1 MKKLF
6 VCLANS
12 RKYAQRCVAGIE
24 LVRSSRKGYK
34 YQIVKQD
41 DDDPKWIRP
50 VSSSEHGEVSSELV
64 DHINLLDVVEVNV
77 TEAIPQSYQSENV
90 LFDNHRLE
98 VVEQIGKLETLVEK
112 LLSVNKLDLFG
123 NRGRAI
129 HVDDIVRVNYSL
141 VLIKPTSV
149 EIFETTS
156 SQGNPQ
162 IRSRFVYENVSYDLP
177 ITDFEFEERFRQN
190 PDLLQTCTNIY
201 FTISLG
207 VVFNDWHYKLI
218 AGVICF

>member
-6 VCLANS
+6 ICLANS
-12 RKYAQRCVAGIE
+12 RKYTQRCVAGIE
-24 LVRSSRKGYK
+24 LVKSSRKGYR

-41 DDDPKWIRP
+41 DDNPIWIRP

-64 DHINLLDVVEVNV
+64 DHIKLLDIVEVNV
-77 TEAIPQSYQSENV
+77 TGAIPQGYQSENV

-98 VVEQIGKLETLVEK
+98 VVERIDKLETLVEK
-112 LLSVNKLDLFG
+112 LLGVNKPDLFG
-123 NRGRAI
+123 NKERAV
-129 HVDDIVRVNYSL
+129 HVDDIDQVNYSL
-141 VLIKPTSV
+141 VLIKPAYV

-156 SQGNPQ
+156 SKGNPQ
-162 IRSRFVYENVSYDLP
+162 IRSRFVYEGASYDLP
-177 ITDFEFEERFRQN
+177 ITDFEFEEKFRQN